1 MDAVGHVIRLLTV
14 FSTLLLHVS
23 TVARCDDEVER
34 EADNSRLVLVV
45 VGASGTAEYGRL
57 FETWAG
63 RWMDAARQGG
73 ATAVLIGKP
82 ADEEEK
88 KPTDTDW
95 EQLRQRIASFHD
107 TTAHADGAELW
118 IVLLGHGT
126 YDGRLARFNLRGSD
140 VSASDLQEWLD
151 GIECPT
157 VVANC
162 ASASAPFMQKLAAH
176 NRVIITAT
184 KSGGEQNFARFG
196 EYLSRA
202 IGDASLDLDKDGQT
216 SVFEAYL
223 SASRQTDQFY
233 ESEGRLATEHSL
245 LDDNGDA
252 QGIRADWFRGIR
264 PVKKPKGAEAVD
276 GRRAHQ
282 LHLVRSP
289 TEQSLPFDLRRRRDA
304 LELAVVQLRDRAP
317 QFENEDEYYAEL
329 EQLLIQLARVYE
341 RTDPA
346 SESIGQTL
354 KAQSDAVI
362 GRRLR

>member
-1 MDAVGHVIRLLTV
+1 MDTVGHIIRLLPV
-14 FSTLLLHVS
+14 LSTLLLHTS
-23 TVARCDDEVER
+23 TVAHCDDEVDR
-34 EADNSRLVLVV
+34 EADDSRLVLVV

-57 FETWAG
+57 FDTWAG

-73 ATAVLIGKP
+73 VTAVLIGSS
-82 ADEEEK
+82 ADDAK
-88 KPTDTDW
+88 TSKRTDR
-95 EQLRQRIASFHD
+95 EQLRQRLASFRD
-107 TTAHADGAELW
+107 TTAHADVAELW

-126 YDGRLARFNLRGSD
+126 YDGRLARFNLRGPD
-140 VSASDLQEWLD
+140 VSASDLQEWLND
-151 GIECPT
+151 IECPT
-157 VVANC
+157 VIANC

-184 KSGGEQNFARFG
+184 KSGAEQNFARFG

-264 PVKKPKGAEAVD
+264 PVKKPKGTEAVD

-282 LHLVRSP
+282 LHLVRSA
-289 TEQSLPFDLRRRRDA
+289 TEQSLPSDLRRRRDA
-304 LELAVVQLRDRAP
+304 LELAVIQLRDRAP
-317 QFENEDEYYAEL
+317 QFENEDDYYAQL

-341 RTDPA
+341 QAAPVP
-346 SESIGQTL
+346 ESIGQTL

>member
-1 MDAVGHVIRLLTV
+1 
-14 FSTLLLHVS
+14 
-23 TVARCDDEVER
+23 
-34 EADNSRLVLVV
+34 
-45 VGASGTAEYGRL
+45 
-57 FETWAG
+57 
-63 RWMDAARQGG
+63 
-73 ATAVLIGKP
+73 
-82 ADEEEK
+82 
-88 KPTDTDW
+88 
-95 EQLRQRIASFHD
+95 
-107 TTAHADGAELW
+107 LW

-140 VSASDLQEWLD
+140 VSASDFEQLLD
-151 GIECPT
+151 DIKCPT

-162 ASASAPFMQKLAAH
+162 ASASAPFMHKLAAP
-176 NRVIITAT
+176 NRVVITAT
-184 KSGGEQNFARFG
+184 KSGAEQNFARFG

-202 IGDASLDLDKDGQT
+202 IGDVSLDLDKDGQT

-264 PVKKPKGAEAVD
+264 PVKKPKAAETVD

-282 LHLVRSP
+282 FHLVRSA
-289 TEQSLPFDLRRRRDA
+289 TEQSLPHDLRRRRDA
-304 LELAVVQLRDRAP
+304 LELAVVQLRDRA
-317 QFENEDEYYAEL
+317 QHFDNEDEYYGQL

-341 RTDPA
+341 PAAPA

-354 KAQSDAVI
+354 KVQSDAVI
-362 GRRLR
+362 SRRLR

>member
-1 MDAVGHVIRLLTV
+1 MDTVGHTIRLLTV
-14 FSTLLLHVS
+14 CSTLLLHFS
-23 TVARCDDEVER
+23 TVAYCDDEVDEK
-34 EADNSRLVLVV
+34 ADDSRLVLVV
-45 VGASGTAEYGRL
+45 VGAAGTAEYGRL
-57 FETWAG
+57 FDTWAG

-73 ATAVLIGKP
+73 AAAVLIGEP
-82 ADEEEK
+82 AEEK
-88 KPTDTDW
+88 KPTDTDR
-95 EQLRQRIASFHD
+95 EQLRQRIASLRD
-107 TTAHADGAELW
+107 TTAHADGTELW

-126 YDGRLARFNLRGSD
+126 YDGRLARFNLRGPD
-140 VSASDLQEWLD
+140 VSATDLEQWLD

-162 ASASAPFMQKLAAH
+162 ASASAPFMQKLAAP
-176 NRVIITAT
+176 NRVVITAT
-184 KSGGEQNFARFG
+184 KSGAEQNFARFG

-264 PVKKPKGAEAVD
+264 PVKKPKGTEAVD
-276 GRRAHQ
+276 GCRAHQ

-289 TEQSLPFDLRRRRDA
+289 AEQSLPSNLRQRRDV
-304 LELAVVQLRDRAP
+304 LELAVIQLRDRAS
-317 QFENEDEYYAEL
+317 QFENEDEYYDLL
-329 EQLLIQLARVYE
+329 EQLLIQLAQVYE
-341 RTDPA
+341 QVAPVP
-346 SESIGQTL
+346 ESFEQTL
-354 KAQSDAVI
+354 KAPSGAVI